1 MPDLYKNTG
10 YWRPKPE
17 ECSALAEH
25 LMAELPW
32 GHVLDPYRETLAVEA
47 RAARGDTVIVR
58 TGDEGRPI
66 ARVRMTFRGRP
77 EIAAF
82 LPETEFF
89 ESDDALRKT
98 LLSER
103 EA

>member
-1 MPDLYKNTG
+1 
-10 YWRPKPE
+10 
-17 ECSALAEH
+17 
-25 LMAELPW
+25 
-32 GHVLDPYRETLAVEA
+32 
-47 RAARGDTVIVR
+47 
-58 TGDEGRPI
+58 
-66 ARVRMTFRGRP
+66 MTFRGRP